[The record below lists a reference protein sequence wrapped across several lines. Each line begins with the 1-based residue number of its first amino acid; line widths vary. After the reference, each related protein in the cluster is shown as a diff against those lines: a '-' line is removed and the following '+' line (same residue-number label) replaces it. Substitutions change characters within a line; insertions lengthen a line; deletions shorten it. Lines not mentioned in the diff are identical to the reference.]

1 MHTNKNCIQRMS
13 RYRNA
18 LNRFKGLGFSKIFSN
33 YLADA
38 VGSTSSQVRKD
49 FSLFGIYGSKRG
61 GYSIDCLIE
70 QLNEILGKNEL
81 QKVVLAGFGNM
92 GAALV
97 RYKGFSK
104 EGISILAAFDIDPA
118 KYNKRINNIEVL
130 PLDRLQ
136 PFVQEHQIKIGILG
150 VPEIAAQHV
159 LDLMVAAGIRGVLN
173 FAPIQLKC
181 PAGCVVNSVT
191 LEHELEN
198 VIYFVNANEKTEGVA
213 A

>member
-1 MHTNKNCIQRMS
+1 VTLHGT
-13 RYRNA
+13 
-18 LNRFKGLGFSKIFSN
+18 LGL
-33 YLADA
+33 L
-38 VGSTSSQVRKD
+38 
-49 FSLFGIYGSKRG
+49 
-61 GYSIDCLIE
+61 
-70 QLNEILGKNEL
+70 
-81 QKVVLAGFGNM
+81 GFGNM